1 MFLCILSSALI
12 KVGLLSLSS
21 VAKTI
26 QFTLFIKEK
35 LVGFIYL
42 FCMIFVFDVGAD
54 TRVILRFLDTL
65 LFGRKQKINILVEND
80 QTPAP
85 S

>member
-1 MFLCILSSALI
+1 
-12 KVGLLSLSS
+12 
-21 VAKTI
+21 
-26 QFTLFIKEK
+26 
-35 LVGFIYL
+35 
-42 FCMIFVFDVGAD
+42 MIFVFDVGVD
-54 TRVILRFLDTL
+54 IHVILRFLDTL